1 MFNPNAVATRPPLFV
16 RKLIT
21 RRKAGARVGLSP
33 TRRGARRAGN
43 DEEEFA
49 PSRF

>member
-1 MFNPNAVATRPPLFV
+1 MFNPNAVATRPLLFV

-21 RRKAGARVGLSP
+21 QCTVGARVGLSP
-33 TRRGARRAGN
+33 TRRGARRARKAG
-43 DEEEFA
+43 EEFA